1 MANSALL
8 SLGMRA
14 MFANQV
20 ALQTVGQNIANANTP
35 GYSRQGV
42 QLTTPDGQFTGAGY
56 VGKGVTVQTITRAHN
71 EFLTREANSTRSI
84 AAMDATAEAQM
95 NQLEKVFP
103 PGNEGLGY
111 AAGQFL
117 NAMVDVASRPSDP
130 SARQVVLSRAQDVAA
145 RFAHAGKQLVDL
157 QAGVVSDLKAN
168 ISVINSLA
176 KQIAAANDQIARA
189 NGNQHTPNDLLDKRD
204 QMISELSQYV
214 QVSTLPA
221 TDGTIGVFIGGGQ
234 RLVLGANAQDLVVA
248 EDPYDSSRATVGIT
262 ETNGVRTLDESV
274 LNGGSLS
281 ALLKFQNQDL
291 QDARNFVGQ
300 IGTAL
305 AMKVN
310 EQQALGWDQSNPP
323 TAGAPMFTFGAPRAL
338 PAVTN
343 ARGPTGSYA
352 SSITLTIQ
360 DPTQLQ
366 ASSYKLSN
374 DPNGVAGQYQLIRLS
389 DGKTQTIVDG
399 DVVDG
404 VKINVGPPAPAL
416 NDTFL
421 LEPVAQ
427 SAVDMK
433 RSLDASS
440 AIAAASPLSAVVDV
454 NNKGSATVDSM
465 YAVNSKLN
473 TTLAPMKLQFGAN
486 NATIPGAVDYTLT
499 LSDGTVLAGTWQPGQ
514 PIGNEPNAATPID
527 LGFELSLNGVPK
539 SGDVIDIDTT
549 KYPGTNNGNAKAFL
563 NLQTST
569 FIGKSLL
576 PNGSLTVGS
585 TVNDAYAA
593 AMSEIGARVQG
604 AQYLS
609 GVSAGV
615 ADNAEATRS
624 GQSGVNVDEEAARL
638 MQYQQGYQAAAKL
651 LQAAQTIFNELLQLG
666 RA

>member
-35 GYSRQGV
+35 GYSRQSV
-42 QLTTPDGQFTGAGY
+42 QLTTPDGQYTGAGY
-56 VGKGVTVQTITRAHN
+56 MGKGVTVQSITRAHN
-71 EFLTREANSTRSI
+71 DFLTREAYATKAIAFMDST
-84 AAMDATAEAQM
+84 AQAQM

-103 PGNEGLGY
+103 PGNDGLGH
-111 AAGQFL
+111 ATGQFL

-130 SARQVVLSRAQDVAA
+130 SARQVVLSRAQDLAA
-145 RFAHAGKQLVDL
+145 RFAHAGSQLVDL

-168 ISVINSLA
+168 VSVVNQLA
-176 KQIAAANDQIARA
+176 KQIASANDQIARA

-204 QMISELSQYV
+204 QLISELSQYV
-214 QVSTLPA
+214 QVSTLEA
-221 TDGTIGVFIGGGQ
+221 KDGTMGVFIGGGQ
-234 RLVLGANAQDLVVA
+234 RLVLGADAQQLTLS
-248 EDPYDSSRATVGIT
+248 EDPYDSSRAAVSIT
-262 ETNGVRTLDESV
+262 ETNGARPLDESV
-274 LNGGSLS
+274 LTGGSIS
-281 ALLKFQNQDL
+281 ALLKFQNKDL

-300 IGTAL
+300 IATAL
-305 AMKVN
+305 STKVN
-310 EQQALGWDQSNPP
+310 AQQALGWDQSNPP
-323 TAGAPMFTFGAPRAL
+323 TTGAPLFAVGAPRAL

-343 ARGPTGSYA
+343 ARTATGDYL
-352 SSITLTIQ
+352 SSVSLTIT

-366 ASSYKLSN
+366 ASSYKLSA
-374 DPNGVAGQYQLIRLS
+374 DPSGTAGQYLLTRLS
-389 DGKTQTIVDG
+389 DGHTRTVVDG

-404 VKINVGPPAPAL
+404 VKINIGPPAPAA
-416 NDTFL
+416 NDSFL

-433 RSLDASS
+433 RALDQSS
-440 AIAAASPLSAVVDV
+440 GIAAASPLSAIVDV

-465 YAVNSKLN
+465 YAVNQKLN

-499 LSDGTVLAGTWQPGQ
+499 LSDGTVLPGTWQPGQ

-527 LGFELSLNGVPK
+527 LGFELRLNGVPK
-539 SGDVIDIDTT
+539 NGDVIDIDTT
-549 KYPGTNNGNAKAFL
+549 KFPATNNGNAKAFL
-563 NLQTST
+563 NLQTET
-569 FIGKSLL
+569 FIGKNLL
-576 PNGSLTVGS
+576 PNGSLTSGA

-609 GVSAGV
+609 GVSTSV
-615 ADNAEATRS
+615 ASDAEASRS
-624 GQSGVNVDEEAARL
+624 GQSGVNIDEEAARL
-638 MQYQQGYQAAAKL
+638 MQFQQGYQAAAKL
-651 LQAAQTIFNELLQLG
+651 LQAAQTIFNELLQMG
-666 RA
+666 QH